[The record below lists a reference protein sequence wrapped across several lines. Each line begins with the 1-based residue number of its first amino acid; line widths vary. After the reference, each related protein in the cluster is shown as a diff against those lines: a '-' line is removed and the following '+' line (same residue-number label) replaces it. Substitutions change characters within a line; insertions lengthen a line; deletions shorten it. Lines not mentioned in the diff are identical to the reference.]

1 MLVKAERS
9 ERRSSHRGFAPF
21 SGVLVPALTPFKS
34 DLAVDRESFFG
45 FCRWLL
51 EEGANGLAIFGT
63 TSEANSLS
71 LAERRGLLDE
81 LVERGIA
88 ARSLMP
94 GTGACSLPEAV
105 ELTRHAVEAGA
116 PGVLLLPPFYYKGVP
131 EDGVYAYYAEVIERV
146 GEGGLRIYLYHI
158 PQMSGV
164 AITPSLVARLIG
176 AYGPVI
182 AGLKDSSGSWEST
195 AGYLREFPGLAI
207 FPASERFLVQGL
219 AAGAAGC
226 ISATA
231 NFQVGLIRKLI
242 DATEG
247 EQRDHLNHS
256 VSRIR
261 AVFEKYPLIS
271 ALKTSLAHRLRKEAW
286 RQTRPPLAPLPEAER
301 TELIEALA
309 AAMNSAASV

>member
-1 MLVKAERS
+1 MHAKAEDNK
-9 ERRSSHRGFAPF
+9 RRSSRRSFAPF
-21 SGVLVPALTPFKS
+21 SGVLVPVLTPFKA
-34 DLAVDRESFFG
+34 DLAVDRESFFD
-45 FCRWLL
+45 FCRRLL

-71 LAERRGLLDE
+71 LAERRGLLDA

-88 ARSLMP
+88 AEDLMP

-105 ELTRHAVEAGA
+105 ELTRHALDAGA

-146 GEGGLRIYLYHI
+146 GDGDLRVFLYHI

-164 AITPSLVARLIG
+164 AITPSLIARLIDV
-176 AYGPVI
+176 YGPVI
-182 AGLKDSSGSWEST
+182 AGLKDSSGSWDST
-195 AGYLREFPGLAI
+195 ASYLREFPGLAV
-207 FPASERFLVQGL
+207 FPASERFLLQGL

-231 NFQVGLIRKLI
+231 NFQVAQIRDLI
-242 DATEG
+242 DAAVG
-247 EQRDHLNHS
+247 EERERLDQR

-261 AVFEKYPLIS
+261 VVFEKYPLIP
-271 ALKTSLAHRLRKEAW
+271 ALKAALAQRFGNDVW
-286 RQTRPPLAPLPEAER
+286 RRTRPPLAPLPETQR
-301 TELIEALA
+301 GELIEAIA
-309 AAMNSAASV
+309 AAR